1 MSNDEVGNKKETYL
15 ISKEETLENLLH
27 IELKLLSFKKKKRK
41 KTDKKLFKIFK
52 LLRDFG
58 GGGIQR
64 KYIVHFTFYF
74 MNSINSKLK

>member
-27 IELKLLSFKKKKRK
+27 IELKLLSFKKKKEKRRTK
-41 KTDKKLFKIFK
+41 NYLKFLNYYVTLE
-52 LLRDFG
+52 
-58 GGGIQR
+58 GGIQR